1 MIVYRTTDRIPVQVG
16 ELELTFAPLSFAQKT
31 EINSHVKLEA
41 GKEQPDALK
50 VALLYIKYGVK
61 GLKGCELSDGSEYEV
76 ELDESGNMTDASVN
90 DVMSL
95 ESSPQIIRICALL
108 ANQIAKHE
116 VPGVT
121 VHLDKVT
128 HQKKA

>member
-1 MIVYRTTDRIPVQVG
+1 MIVYRTSDRIPVQVG
-16 ELELTFAPLSFAQKT
+16 EVELLFAPLSFAQKT
-31 EINSHVKLEA
+31 EINSHVKMQS
-41 GKEQPDALK
+41 GKETPDGLK
-50 VALLYIKYGVK
+50 VAQLYIKYGIKSVK
-61 GLKGCELSDGSEYEV
+61 GCKLSDGSDYEV
-76 ELDESGNMTDASVN
+76 ELDAAGNLTDACVD

-95 ESSPQIIRICALL
+95 ENSPDIIRICALL